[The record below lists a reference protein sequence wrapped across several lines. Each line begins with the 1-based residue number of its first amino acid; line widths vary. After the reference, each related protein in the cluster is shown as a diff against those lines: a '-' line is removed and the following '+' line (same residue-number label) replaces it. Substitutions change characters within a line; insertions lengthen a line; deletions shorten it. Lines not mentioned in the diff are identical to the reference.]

1 MKFISEVK
9 HCFLI
14 NGTVNLSKIKMGFDA
29 NTNVRIPDRLFF

>member
-1 MKFISEVK
+1 MKFIPEVK

-29 NTNVRIPDRLFF
+29 NTNV